1 MVRLICCIALL
12 SSPAAAQEISVW
24 GGPNG
29 PVATELKYPN
39 ELFYYTPQGQISAP
53 KVGNMTIYNGP
64 NGENLGYHIEGGNDG
79 E

>member
-1 MVRLICCIALL
+1 MKRFMFALL
-12 SSPAAAQEISVW
+12 FTTPVCAQEIFVY

-29 PVATELKYPN
+29 PVATELRYPN
-39 ELFYYTPQGQISAP
+39 ESFYYTPSGQISAP

-64 NGENLGYHIEGGNDG
+64 NGEYLGYRVDSTMEQ

>member
-1 MVRLICCIALL
+1 MVRIICCVALL

-39 ELFYYTPQGQISAP
+39 ESFYYTPQGMVSAP

-64 NGENLGYHIEGGNDG
+64 NGEYLGYHYGVSNND
-79 E
+79 